1 MHNEGNLLAFLYQEN
16 IVTTPSTS
24 NTNLS
29 PDLSNTNTDA
39 NTKISWWQSVKV
51 YRQPAALRML
61 LLGFAAGLPIILVFG
76 TLSFWLSEAKLDIKT
91 IGHVG
96 WIGLIYGFKFV
107 WSPLV
112 DRVSIPFL
120 TPLLGRRRSW
130 LILSQGLI
138 IAGLLWM
145 GHTDPLVSLS
155 LMVAGALLVAFGSA
169 TQDIALDAYRIESAD
184 TDMQA
189 ALAATY
195 MAGYRLGMIWAGG
208 IALKMAA
215 HFDDPLIKGYQLA
228 SWQSTYTIM
237 AISMAVGVLTVLFSK
252 EPKQVVLP
260 PSQSVSAWLNK
271 AFFQPFQDFFVRVRW
286 YGLLILL
293 FIAIYRISDVV
304 MGFMANPFY
313 VEMGY
318 TKDEVGTVVKTFGVG
333 VTIAGALLGG
343 ILVKRFGVFKILTL
357 GAVLS
362 ALTNL
367 LFAWMSVS
375 THSYGALVGVITAD
389 NLSAGIATAAF
400 IAYLSGL
407 TNVAYSATQYA
418 LFSSVMVLLPKFLGG
433 FSGNMVASMGF
444 TQFFIMTAFMGVP
457 VLFILYLVTRM
468 PLHNSSSK
476 V

>member
-1 MHNEGNLLAFLYQEN
+1 M
-16 IVTTPSTS
+16 TTPTTESAVSESQKNTS
-24 NTNLS
+24 SVADTS
-29 PDLSNTNTDA
+29 SQ
-39 NTKISWWQSVKV
+39 KISWWQSVKV

-61 LLGFAAGLPIILVFG
+61 FLGFSAGLPIILVFG

-91 IGHVG
+91 IGHIG

-112 DRVSIPFL
+112 DRISIPVL
-120 TPLLGRRRSW
+120 TPILGRRRSW
-130 LILSQGLI
+130 LILSQALI
-138 IAGLLWM
+138 IIGLLSM
-145 GHTDPLVSLS
+145 GNTDPLTHLS
-155 LMVAGALLVAFGSA
+155 IMVAGALLVAFGSA
-169 TQDIALDAYRIESAD
+169 TQDIALDAYRIESAEI
-184 TDMQA
+184 DMQA

-208 IALKMAA
+208 IALKMASQ
-215 HFDDPLIKGYQLA
+215 FDDPLIKGYQLA

-252 EPKQVVLP
+252 EPKAVVLP
-260 PSQSVSAWLNK
+260 PSQSVSAWLNT
-271 AFFQPFQDFFVRVRW
+271 AFYQPFLDFFLRVRW

-293 FIAIYRISDVV
+293 FIAVYRISDVV

-343 ILVKRFGVFKILTL
+343 ILVKRYGVFKILTL

-362 ALTNL
+362 AMTNL

-400 IAYLSGL
+400 IAYLSSL

-433 FSGNMVASMGF
+433 FSGDMVASMGF
-444 TQFFIMTAFMGVP
+444 TQFFIMTACLGLP
-457 VLFILYLVTRM
+457 VLFILYAVARM
-468 PLHNSSSK
+468 PLRSEPVK
-476 V
+476 PL

>member
-1 MHNEGNLLAFLYQEN
+1 M
-16 IVTTPSTS
+16 TTSTTES
-24 NTNLS
+24 AVSESQKNTS
-29 PDLSNTNTDA
+29 SVADTNSQ
-39 NTKISWWQSVKV
+39 KISWWQSVKV

-61 LLGFAAGLPIILVFG
+61 FLGFSAGLPIILVFG

-91 IGHVG
+91 IGHIG

-112 DRVSIPFL
+112 DRISIPVL
-120 TPLLGRRRSW
+120 TPILGRRRSW
-130 LILSQGLI
+130 LILSQALI
-138 IAGLLWM
+138 IIGLLSM
-145 GHTDPLVSLS
+145 GNTDPLTHLS
-155 LMVAGALLVAFGSA
+155 IMVAGALLVAFGSA
-169 TQDIALDAYRIESAD
+169 TQDIALDAYRIESAEI
-184 TDMQA
+184 DMQA

-208 IALKMAA
+208 IALKMASQ
-215 HFDDPLIKGYQLA
+215 FDDPLIKGYQLA

-252 EPKQVVLP
+252 EPKAVVLP
-260 PSQSVSAWLNK
+260 PSQSVSAWLNT
-271 AFFQPFQDFFVRVRW
+271 AFYQPFLDFFLRVRW

-293 FIAIYRISDVV
+293 FIAVYRISDVV

-343 ILVKRFGVFKILTL
+343 ILVKRYGVFKILTL

-362 ALTNL
+362 AMTNL

-375 THSYGALVGVITAD
+375 THSYQALVGVITAD

-400 IAYLSGL
+400 IAYLSSL

-433 FSGNMVASMGF
+433 FSGDMVASMGF
-444 TQFFIMTAFMGVP
+444 TQFFIMTACLGLP
-457 VLFILYLVTRM
+457 VLFILSAVARM
-468 PLHNSSSK
+468 PLHSEPVK
-476 V
+476 PL

>member
-1 MHNEGNLLAFLYQEN
+1 M
-16 IVTTPSTS
+16 IVTTPNTHS
-24 NTNLS
+24 NPPNHPHQNPMTNQPS
-29 PDLSNTNTDA
+29 HNENPV
-39 NTKISWWQSVKV
+39 SWWQSIKV
-51 YRQPAALRML
+51 YRQPAAIRML
-61 LLGFAAGLPIILVFG
+61 FLGFAAGLPIILVFG

-91 IGHVG
+91 IGHMG

-112 DRVSIPFL
+112 DRVCIPLL
-120 TPLLGRRRSW
+120 TPWLGRRRSW
-130 LILSQGLI
+130 LLLSQALI
-138 IAGLLWM
+138 VGGLLWM
-145 GHTDPLVSLS
+145 ASTDPLTSLS
-155 LMVAGALLVAFGSA
+155 FMVAAALLVAFGSA
-169 TQDIALDAYRIESAD
+169 TQDIALDAYRIESAEV
-184 TDMQA
+184 DMQA

-208 IALKMAA
+208 MALKMAA
-215 HFDDPLIKGYQLA
+215 QFDDPLVQGYQLA
-228 SWQSTYTIM
+228 SWHSTYTVM
-237 AISMAVGVLTVLFSK
+237 AASMLVGVLTVWFSK
-252 EPKQVVLP
+252 EPRQVVLP
-260 PSQSVSAWLNK
+260 PSQSVSEWLNT
-271 AFFQPFQDFFVRVRW
+271 AFVQPFKEFFWRVRW

-375 THSYGALVGVITAD
+375 SHGYYALVGVITAD

-400 IAYLSGL
+400 IAYLSSL

-444 TQFFIMTAFMGVP
+444 TQFFIMTAFMGIP
-457 VLFILYLVTRM
+457 VLIILYFVTRM
-468 PLHNSSSK
+468 PLHNSSST

>member
-1 MHNEGNLLAFLYQEN
+1 M
-16 IVTTPSTS
+16 ITPTTESAVSESQKNTSSVADTS
-24 NTNLS
+24 NQ
-29 PDLSNTNTDA
+29 
-39 NTKISWWQSVKV
+39 KISWWQSVKV

-61 LLGFAAGLPIILVFG
+61 FLGFSAGLPIILVFG

-91 IGHVG
+91 IGHIG

-112 DRVSIPFL
+112 DRISIPVL
-120 TPLLGRRRSW
+120 TPILGRRRSW
-130 LILSQGLI
+130 LILSQALI
-138 IAGLLWM
+138 IIGLLSM
-145 GHTDPLVSLS
+145 GNTDPLVHLS
-155 LMVAGALLVAFGSA
+155 IMVAAALLVAFGSA
-169 TQDIALDAYRIESAD
+169 TQDIALDAYRIESAEI
-184 TDMQA
+184 DMQA

-215 HFDDPLIKGYQLA
+215 HFDDPLVKGYQLS

-237 AISMAVGVLTVLFSK
+237 ALSMAVGVLTVLFSK
-252 EPKQVVLP
+252 EPKAVVLP
-260 PSQSVSAWLNK
+260 PSQSVSAWLNT
-271 AFFQPFQDFFVRVRW
+271 AFYQPFLDFFLRVRW

-293 FIAIYRISDVV
+293 FIAVYRISDVV

-333 VTIAGALLGG
+333 LTIAGALLGG
-343 ILVKRFGVFKILTL
+343 ILVKRYGVFKILTL

-362 ALTNL
+362 AMTNL

-400 IAYLSGL
+400 IAYLSSL

-433 FSGNMVASMGF
+433 FSGDMVASMGF
-444 TQFFIMTAFMGVP
+444 TQFFIMTACLGLP
-457 VLFILYLVTRM
+457 VLFILYAVARM
-468 PLHNSSSK
+468 PLRTESVK
-476 V
+476 PL